1 MGTDYTIRREN
12 PEDWAAVENLTR
24 EAFWNVY
31 RPGAVEHFL
40 LHRYRSLPEFVP
52 ELSLVLEADGRI
64 LAHIMYSRA
73 ELTREDGG
81 ALPILVFGP
90 VSVLPEYQKRGYG
103 AALIRH
109 TLADAAE
116 RGFGA
121 VVITGSPEYYRRFG
135 FAEAKTLGIYYDGV
149 PRDEPTPYLQGLELQ
164 EGYLAGGPWIYRD
177 PPGYAVS
184 DEDVDAF
191 DARFPP
197 KEELKLP
204 GQLW

>member
-1 MGTDYTIRREN
+1 MGTNYVIRREAGADYA
-12 PEDWAAVENLTR
+12 EVENLTR

-31 RPGAVEHFL
+31 RPGCVEHFL
-40 LHRYRSLPEFVP
+40 LHRYRELPQFIP
-52 ELSLVLEADGRI
+52 ELSQVLEADGRI

-73 ELTREDGG
+73 ELRRENGG
-81 ALPILVFGP
+81 VLPMLVFGP
-90 VSVLPEYQKRGYG
+90 VSVLPEYQKRGHG

-109 TLADAAE
+109 TLAEAAE
-116 RGFGA
+116 SGFGA

-135 FAEAKTLGIYYDGV
+135 FVEAKTLGIYYDGV
-149 PRDEPTPYLQGLELQ
+149 PRDEPTPYLQALELRD
-164 EGYLAGGPWIYRD
+164 GYLAGGPWTYSD
-177 PPGYAVS
+177 PPGYDVR

-197 KEELKLP
+197 KQKLKLP